1 MSGRGGQATGAG
13 IEYGKIKIFSS
24 DEKAEDLKKIL
35 DAILKS
41 HHYPE
46 EEYFGNDEGDGEE
59 TEESPIDDVELDSV
73 EELNEEESPWIKAR
87 KQVND

>member
-1 MSGRGGQATGAG
+1 MSGRGQVTGAG

-46 EEYFGNDEGDGEE
+46 EEYVSNEEEEDDEQSDE
-59 TEESPIDDVELDSV
+59 PIDLDNLDAVEAED
-73 EELNEEESPWIKAR
+73 EESPWIKAR
-87 KQVND
+87 ARRELE